1 LKKEQQNKV
10 CIISLGCPKN
20 LVDSEVMGGLLR
32 KAGYQLVQDHDHA
45 DIAIV
50 NTCAFIN
57 PAKEESIE
65 EILRLAEAK
74 KKIIHK
80 CALWLQGVLPSAT
93 DKNFFTTSGGR
104 FVYGHRRNWPYCPSY
119 QKTSSENI
127 SETIRYLPGF
137 LFNERSI
144 PAHACTP
151 SSQCLP

>member
-93 DKNFFTTSGGR
+93 DKNFFHNFR
-104 FVYGHRRNWPYCPSY
+104 
-119 QKTSSENI
+119 
-127 SETIRYLPGF
+127 
-137 LFNERSI
+137 RSI
-144 PAHACTP
+144 
-151 SSQCLP
+151 CLWAPEKLAILSIISKNFI

>member
-74 KKIIHK
+74 KKNNPQMRIMVAGCLAQRHGQELFHNFRRSICLWAPEKLAILSII
-80 CALWLQGVLPSAT
+80 S
-93 DKNFFTTSGGR
+93 KNF
-104 FVYGHRRNWPYCPSY
+104 
-119 QKTSSENI
+119 I
-127 SETIRYLPGF
+127 
-137 LFNERSI
+137 
-144 PAHACTP
+144 
-151 SSQCLP
+151 